1 MTLTPAGKLPLH
13 LDVKVWSVFEALQ
26 ESRYMAGALNVALQV
41 AYFQHGSKNVPVAGG
56 HGLLDD

>member
-41 AYFQHGSKNVPVAGG
+41 AYF
-56 HGLLDD
+56 